1 MHEMITLPNGVR
13 IAFEKMD
20 NVRSAAIGI
29 WVGVGSRYEKAAENG
44 ATHFIEHMLFKGT
57 DKYSAQELAAAMDSI
72 GGQINAYTTRESTCY
87 YARVP
92 DYHLDKA
99 IEILCDMFFNLR
111 FDQADVDSERG
122 VILEEIDMY
131 EDSPEDL
138 VVEKMFAKCLTG
150 SLGRPIL
157 GKSSTLSAMTGE
169 DLRKFKERRYIAPR
183 IVVALCGRFDDG
195 RINQIQEC
203 FSALEKR
210 RDTSPRSSVYIPCFT
225 VRRKS
230 IEQNHL
236 CLGFPGVSIG
246 SDDRFTMHLTSTI
259 LGGGMSSRLFQSIRE
274 NHGLCYSIY
283 SFSASFADLGLFGI
297 TTALSRETEQK
308 ALGLIMEELKHF
320 RQEGVTQSEL
330 DRARE
335 QAKSNLLMSLESTS
349 SRMNRLGSGVLHL
362 GESMDPDDL
371 IRRYDAITTEDIL
384 ALAQRV
390 LDFDQ
395 MSFSAVGRVSDIDV
409 YREVL
414 KRQQV

>member
-1 MHEMITLPNGVR
+1 MYEMITLPNGVR

-20 NVRSAAIGI
+20 NVRSAAVGI
-29 WVGVGSRYEKAAENG
+29 WVGVGSRHEKASENG

-57 DKYSAQELAAAMDSI
+57 DKYSAQELAAAMDGI

-99 IEILCDMFFNLR
+99 IEILSDMFFNPR

-131 EDSPEDL
+131 EDSPEDM
-138 VVEKMFAKCLTG
+138 VVEKMLAKCFTG

-157 GKSSTLSAMTGE
+157 GKPSTLSAMTGE

-183 IVVALCGRFDDG
+183 VVVALCGRFEDSH
-195 RINQIQEC
+195 IKMIQEN

-210 RDTSPRSSVYIPCFT
+210 KDAGLRGSVYIPCFT
-225 VRRKS
+225 VKRKS

-246 SDDRFTMHLTSTI
+246 SEERFAMNLMSTM
-259 LGGGMSSRLFQSIRE
+259 LGGGMSSRLFQTIRE
-274 NHGLCYSIY
+274 KHGLCYSIY
-283 SFSASFADLGLFGI
+283 SFTSSFADTGLFGV
-297 TTALSRETEQK
+297 TTAVGRETEQK
-308 ALGLIMEELKHF
+308 ALSLIMEELKRF
-320 RQEGVTQSEL
+320 REEGVTQIEL

-335 QAKSNLLMSLESTS
+335 QAKSNILMSLESTS

-362 GESMDPDDL
+362 GESLDPDEL
-371 IRRYDAITTEDIL
+371 IRRFDAVTREDIL
-384 ALAQRV
+384 RLARKV
-390 LDFDQ
+390 LDFDE
-395 MSFSAVGRVSDIDV
+395 MSFSAVGRVGDADA
-409 YREVL
+409 YRQVL
-414 KRQQV
+414 SH